1 MDSHS
6 YHRSHHLKENHGW
19 QEPGV
24 VDEEGVDA
32 LELGLVDNCWGS
44 QGLGA
49 CTMEPCMVDPSLLEG
64 S

>member
-1 MDSHS
+1 MDLHS
-6 YHRSHHLKENHGW
+6 YHRSHHLKENRGR

-32 LELGLVDNCWGS
+32 LELGLVDNRRGS
-44 QGLGA
+44 RGLGA